1 MFSKKLRQYADETF
15 AGRIEYYGSI
25 LSGIEEKIQTC
36 TEDEE
41 VLMRFLYGTMAVRDA
56 GEYDFSIFLEY
67 VRHAIYLR
75 EYVTW
80 CKELPEDIFVNY
92 VLYDRINSEDIS
104 VCRSFFYEQLIDRIQ
119 GLSLSEA
126 VIEINYWCAEHA
138 TYETTDGRTVS
149 PMTMYRCG
157 KGRCGEESTF
167 AVSAFRSVGIAAR
180 QVYTPR
186 WAHCDDNHAWVE
198 VYVDGEWHFLG
209 ACEPQEVLDTGW
221 FSGPANRAILIHA
234 RNFSNYTGENGEEQI
249 GQEGSLYYY
258 NHTSFYAKTRKML
271 FTVKDEENNPVTDA
285 HIAVEVLNMAEFFPI
300 VTLNTDDSGSAAITL
315 GIGDVHLRVWKD
327 DVCVEQMVKVAE
339 GTEIAVILSKE
350 RSCFGKEQDAWQ
362 CFEIEAPKEEPIRNI
377 RETKEQKE
385 KNAKRLKE
393 AEEARTA
400 YVESF
405 YDKQKAASYEAEQEI
420 LHRAGANFH
429 EIYEFLSKDDNP
441 NRKRLLHSLSVKD
454 AKDARADI
462 LEDHLDCVQG
472 TLPDE
477 LFEKYVLC
485 PRIDVEELTAYRSYI
500 RGYFEKETLEAFAA
514 DPMQIQKYIS
524 SHMAYH
530 GEVEYGTILATP
542 VGALRMG
549 QGSERSRH
557 VLFVAICRTIM
568 VPARLNPVTRLPEYY
583 ADGVFHT
590 VIEETEDAVRPC
602 GTVVLKAKEE
612 SEWRYYQTWTIGKQK
627 GVHFET
633 LNYENIICPKTG
645 LELKLQTGTYRLI
658 TTIRMP
664 DGNQRAAALTF
675 TLAEGQKK
683 EIILHTI
690 SPNIQENLEK
700 KELPDIHLYRQDETK
715 VQLSELCSEK
725 TVLLAFLGVGGEPT
739 EHVLNELCELAD
751 QWNEKKAQI
760 LCVVRGSADFENKT
774 LQKAKNAVSGM
785 ELFLA
790 GEEEAKQYAQ
800 IMGLDGEKLPLLVLV
815 RQGLLGTKSYA
826 GYNVGSVAMML
837 RLMDE
842 IKKA

>member
-1 MFSKKLRQYADETF
+1 MGQSLR
-15 AGRIEYYGSI
+15 
-25 LSGIEEKIQTC
+25 
-36 TEDEE
+36 
-41 VLMRFLYGTMAVRDA
+41 
-56 GEYDFSIFLEY
+56 
-67 VRHAIYLR
+67 H
-75 EYVTW
+75 
-80 CKELPEDIFVNY
+80 
-92 VLYDRINSEDIS
+92 
-104 VCRSFFYEQLIDRIQ
+104 
-119 GLSLSEA
+119 
-126 VIEINYWCAEHA
+126 
-138 TYETTDGRTVS
+138 
-149 PMTMYRCG
+149 
-157 KGRCGEESTF
+157 
-167 AVSAFRSVGIAAR
+167 
-180 QVYTPR
+180 
-186 WAHCDDNHAWVE
+186 
-198 VYVDGEWHFLG
+198 
-209 ACEPQEVLDTGW
+209 
-221 FSGPANRAILIHA
+221 
-234 RNFSNYTGENGEEQI
+234 
-249 GQEGSLYYY
+249 
-258 NHTSFYAKTRKML
+258 
-271 FTVKDEENNPVTDA
+271 
-285 HIAVEVLNMAEFFPI
+285 
-300 VTLNTDDSGSAAITL
+300 
-315 GIGDVHLRVWKD
+315 
-327 DVCVEQMVKVAE
+327 
-339 GTEIAVILSKE
+339 
-350 RSCFGKEQDAWQ
+350 
-362 CFEIEAPKEEPIRNI
+362 
-377 RETKEQKE
+377 
-385 KNAKRLKE
+385 
-393 AEEARTA
+393 
-400 YVESF
+400 
-405 YDKQKAASYEAEQEI
+405 
-420 LHRAGANFH
+420 
-429 EIYEFLSKDDNP
+429 
-441 NRKRLLHSLSVKD
+441 
-454 AKDARADI
+454 
-462 LEDHLDCVQG
+462 
-472 TLPDE
+472 
-477 LFEKYVLC
+477 
-485 PRIDVEELTAYRSYI
+485 
-500 RGYFEKETLEAFAA
+500 
-514 DPMQIQKYIS
+514 
-524 SHMAYH
+524 
-530 GEVEYGTILATP
+530 
-542 VGALRMG
+542 RMG